1 MQQFKEI
8 LTGTFLVVWYGGRVG
23 QQVMSD
29 GQMGRGRVRLLALG
43 ERFNGSGA
51 SHITFNEFVGGGRRL
66 GAGGPYSVVLPGPCY

>member
-1 MQQFKEI
+1 MQPFNEI
-8 LTGTFLVVWYGGRVG
+8 LTGTLLVVWYGGRVG

-51 SHITFNEFVGGGRRL
+51 SYFTFNEFVGGGEKV
-66 GAGGPYSVVLPGPCY
+66 GGRGTLLCCLT